1 MTVNDALSIMTRT
14 INNTLEEYNQSPDSK
29 DSDGQPIPHPLN
41 IIDGD
46 DKLFFLDMAIKDVA
60 LKTVPVSLI
69 EGEGSTAPELRR
81 VSASFYVRTPAT
93 PVEGEVLDIDDG
105 LSYAVV
111 FKALSFAWQG
121 YSDFEQR
128 SDMIVSTY
136 DAAYRDYIKAL
147 ISGTVSSGNEAYI
160 RFSADGDSW
169 HDSYQQGDI
178 YISFKR
184 IDLDAWTPAIKFV
197 GQDGAPGRDGQDC
210 ADTSFTAL
218 QDTPADYADAGGKV
232 VAVKS
237 DESGLE
243 FVDPP
248 SGGGASTFI
257 GLSDTPSSF
266 VAGRYVKVNE
276 DGDALEFVDEP
287 SGGAVSQFGDK
298 PFYDDQASGSI
309 SLDTRQYNSFYLYPS
324 GDTTIEFAKFDDGSN
339 TEASALWGSVYT
351 FAVVNSGNHTISFD
365 PNETIYGDA
374 SIAADTD
381 TTKYPL
387 TMLRMYYD
395 GFKWVVIDRV
405 VVADY
410 EP

>member
-14 INNTLEEYNQSPDSK
+14 IDNTLEEYNQSPDSK
-29 DSDGQPIPHPLN
+29 NSDGNRIPHPLD

-60 LKTVPVSLI
+60 LKTAPVSLI

-147 ISGTVSSGNEAYI
+147 IAGTVSSGNEAYI
-160 RFSADGDSW
+160 RFSADGNSW

-184 IDLDAWTPAIKFV
+184 IDTDTWTSAIRFV
-197 GQDGAPGRDGQDC
+197 GTDGQDC
-210 ADTSFTAL
+210 ADTNFAAL
-218 QDTPADYADAGGKV
+218 QDTPADYTDAGGKI
-232 VAVKS
+232 VAVKA
-237 DESGLE
+237 DETGIE
-243 FVDPP
+243 FIDPP
-248 SGGGASTFI
+248 SGGSGAEAFTD
-257 GLSDTPSSF
+257 LTDTPDAL
-266 VAGRYVKVNE
+266 VADKYVKVNAN
-276 DGDALEFVDEP
+276 GNALELVDP
-287 SGGAVSQFGDK
+287 PAGGGAVSRFGDNV
-298 PFYDDQASGSI
+298 FLSNDASGT
-309 SLDTRQYNSFYLYPS
+309 LEVDAETYNSFYIYPND
-324 GDTTIEFAKFDDGSN
+324 DTTITFKKFDDDGGEVSGYFGS
-339 TEASALWGSVYT
+339 TYT
-351 FAVVNSGNHTISFD
+351 FFLVSADPVAISFD
-365 PNETIYGDA
+365 TNETFYGDI
-374 SIAADTD
+374 SIEPGSSSSDTNVSA
-381 TTKYPL
+381 TIL
-387 TMLRMYYD
+387 VLYYD
-395 GFKWVVIDRV
+395 GYTWAVVSRNVILN
-405 VVADY
+405 Y